1 MYLSSNHPPPPPH
14 NTPTPPFLHFTRTIY
29 LQSLEANAFAGLN
42 WSIEIMIVNSPNV

>member
-1 MYLSSNHPPPPPH
+1 MYLSSKQHPPPPHPF
-14 NTPTPPFLHFTRTIY
+14 FLHFTRTIY